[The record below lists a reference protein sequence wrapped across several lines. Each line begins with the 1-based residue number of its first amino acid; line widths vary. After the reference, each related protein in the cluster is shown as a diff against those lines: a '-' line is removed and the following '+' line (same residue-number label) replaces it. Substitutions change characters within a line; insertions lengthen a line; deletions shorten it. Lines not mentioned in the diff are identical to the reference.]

1 MPDLQP
7 RRSESVRLA
16 YADPPYPGQAKKHY
30 GSHPD
35 FAGEVD
41 HKALIHK
48 LAEFDGWALSTSNR
62 ALQGVLA
69 LCPPGVR
76 ILAWNKPI
84 APPMSGHGVFGWEP
98 VIVSWARPPA
108 SDLRDTLTCS
118 PEQYTFR
125 PKPEGY
131 VTGAKPPAF
140 CRWVFDWLGANPG
153 DDFTDMFPG
162 SRAVSDAW
170 AQFTAQERLVA

>member
-1 MPDLQP
+1 M
-7 RRSESVRLA
+7 RIA
-16 YADPPYPGQAKKHY
+16 YADPPYPGQSKKHY
-30 GSHPD
+30 GDHPD
-35 FAGEVD
+35 YAGEVD
-41 HKALIHK
+41 HVALVER
-48 LAEFDGWALSTSNR
+48 LRTFDGWALSTANR
-62 ALQGVLA
+62 SLA
-69 LCPPGVR
+69 DILAITGPARV
-76 ILAWNKPI
+76 LAWNKPI

-140 CRWVFDWLGANPG
+140 CRWVFQWLGARPG
-153 DDFTDMFPG
+153 DDFTDVFPG
-162 SRAVSDAW
+162 SRAVTDAW
-170 AQFTAQERLVA
+170 ATFDTQLELCA

>member
-1 MPDLQP
+1 MH
-7 RRSESVRLA
+7 LA
-16 YADPPYPGQAKKHY
+16 YADPPYPGQSKRHY

-35 FAGEVD
+35 YAGEVD
-41 HKALIHK
+41 HAELIRD
-48 LAEFDGWALSTSNR
+48 LEQQFDGWALSTSNR
-62 ALQGVLA
+62 ALRDVLR
-69 LCPPGVR
+69 LCPDNVR
-76 ILAWNKPI
+76 VLSWHKPI

-98 VIVSWARPPA
+98 VIVAWARPPA
-108 SDLRDTLTCS
+108 SSLRDTLVCS

-140 CRWVFDWLGANPG
+140 CEWVFRWLGAQPD

-170 AQFTAQERLVA
+170 TRFRAQEALAI

>member
-1 MPDLQP
+1 
-7 RRSESVRLA
+7 VRLA
-16 YADPPYPGQAKKHY
+16 YADPPYPGQSKRHY
-30 GSHPD
+30 GGHAD
-35 FAGEVD
+35 YAGEVD
-41 HKALIHK
+41 HGALICR
-48 LAEFDGWALSTSNR
+48 LLRYDGWALSTSNR
-62 ALQGVLA
+62 ALKSVLA
-69 LCPPGVR
+69 LCPEHVR
-76 ILAWNKPI
+76 VLSWHKPI

-108 SDLRDTLTCS
+108 SDLRDTLVAS

-140 CRWVFDWLGANPG
+140 SRWLFQWLGARQE
-153 DDFTDMFPG
+153 DDFTDLFPG

-170 AQFTAQERLVA
+170 GTWSAQAALL